1 MTDEGT
7 KVDVP
12 AAAAM
17 LQQWAYDLLREN
29 GWTCYNST
37 MLCGADGRKYVYPYV
52 KDDSEVV
59 GKGPTPLHALTEVI
73 RQIHAQ
79 PAKELHGDDL
89 PINEVPKVKPAK
101 ETETYGLSHVWEQ
114 WIKLPDSIRDKSPVI
129 CSDIHYS
136 GKFIGVTL
144 LQFVDKLITYLEGI
158 VYPDGKVDHFKYRR
172 EVCGGT
178 RHRYRI
184 PNVADCVDETRLA
197 AIVAAVNAIQPAQPA
212 KVEASGATNP
222 SDDEL
227 DIGWKITIQSGS
239 MDVWIQHDNKNK
251 HVLMVIEERPGG
263 DIPVGFVSLDI
274 RGLVELR
281 KAIDAAIDRIK
292 EVERGE

>member
-1 MTDEGT
+1 MSEYKNITAREVFDAVKNTAGGTNWPIYVLTGTEVRWFDKATDSRITATQAAHTLEG
-7 KVDVP
+7 
-12 AAAAM
+12 
-17 LQQWAYDLLREN
+17 WAYDYLRES
-29 GWTCYNST
+29 GWKCYNST
-37 MLCGADGRKYVYPYV
+37 VNHRASGVTYVYPYI

-73 RQIHAQ
+73 RQIH
-79 PAKELHGDDL
+79 
-89 PINEVPKVKPAK
+89 
-101 ETETYGLSHVWEQ
+101 
-114 WIKLPDSIRDKSPVI
+114 
-129 CSDIHYS
+129 
-136 GKFIGVTL
+136 
-144 LQFVDKLITYLEGI
+144 
-158 VYPDGKVDHFKYRR
+158 
-172 EVCGGT
+172 
-178 RHRYRI
+178 
-184 PNVADCVDETRLA
+184 
-197 AIVAAVNAIQPAQPA
+197 AQPA

-281 KAIDAAIDRIK
+281 KAIDAAIERIK
-292 EVERGE
+292 ETP